1 MSKSLEKF
9 GKAAYIILYLLCCSM
24 MSSNKLNS
32 LWGTAGYTLFIYFK
46 LILVF
51 CVMFTATLCIKEYAD
66 FIGKTIMFCTA
77 GVGIL
82 FGIDYYTL
90 KISGTIFLYSVWWIA
105 AIVMSALGVFVACAL
120 SIKKKEYPLLFK
132 RFVYGITPLYAITV
146 IICFLR
152 IPANNLSTNFI
163 PLAGTFQ
170 MLKAFLKNPSG
181 DFEAPLLFFGNIF
194 IFTPLPIIIK
204 GYFPKLKNKNML
216 LIGILTPF
224 FVEGYQYIFKCGDV
238 DIDDLITN
246 FIGFMIGLGIYK
258 LIEKKKLK
266 A

>member
-1 MSKSLEKF
+1 MSKSLEKI

-24 MSSNKLNS
+24 MSSNKLGG
-32 LWGTAGYTLFIYFK
+32 LWSTAGYTPFIYFK

-51 CVMFTATLCIKEYAD
+51 CVMFTATLCIKNYAD
-66 FIGKTIMFCTA
+66 FIGRSVMLCTA

-82 FGIDYYTL
+82 FALDYYTL

-105 AIVMSALGVFVACAL
+105 AIVMSGLGVFVACAL
-120 SIKKKEYPLLFK
+120 SIKRSEYPALFK
-132 RFVYGITPLYAITV
+132 RFIYGITPLYVITF

-152 IPANNLSTNFI
+152 SPSDNLSTNFV
-163 PLAGTFQ
+163 PFSGTFL
-170 MLKAFLKNPSG
+170 MFKAFLRNPYG

-194 IFTPLPIIIK
+194 IFTPLPVIIK
-204 GYFPKLKNKNML
+204 GYFPRLKNGTML
-216 LIGILTPF
+216 LIGIITPLL
-224 FVEGYQYIFKCGDV
+224 VEGYQYVFKCGDV
-238 DIDDLITN
+238 DIDDVITN

-258 LIEKKKLK
+258 LIEKRKLK

>member
-82 FGIDYYTL
+82 FGID
-90 KISGTIFLYSVWWIA
+90 F
-105 AIVMSALGVFVACAL
+105 
-120 SIKKKEYPLLFK
+120 
-132 RFVYGITPLYAITV
+132 
-146 IICFLR
+146 
-152 IPANNLSTNFI
+152 
-163 PLAGTFQ
+163 
-170 MLKAFLKNPSG
+170 
-181 DFEAPLLFFGNIF
+181 
-194 IFTPLPIIIK
+194 
-204 GYFPKLKNKNML
+204 
-216 LIGILTPF
+216 
-224 FVEGYQYIFKCGDV
+224 
-238 DIDDLITN
+238 
-246 FIGFMIGLGIYK
+246 
-258 LIEKKKLK
+258 
-266 A
+266 